1 MKLKIT
7 SALIEKLLV
16 LKNGDAVVA
25 SSLHGEWVDAL
36 LREGVLTRQ
45 RVGSGWQLR
54 SCRPDLLETYLRGLD
69 ERLGDLALAKATFAA
84 PNEAS
89 RASQAEATGNSKIK
103 LVRSCP
109 GFPVNSYQPIAC
121 RLNGHDVTVCP
132 DEGSF
137 LFVTDWN
144 SFEIP
149 ADVVVVGIENMENFR
164 LVSRQRQLF
173 ESEVS
178 ASSPLLFVSRYPQS
192 RDLCKWLQGI
202 SNRYVHFGDFDLAG
216 ISIFLTEFLCHL
228 GQRASFLIPA
238 DIEARLARG
247 SRERYEVQYGRF
259 KGLSLADSRLQKLI
273 GLIHRYGRCY
283 DQEGYI
289 GGR

>member
-7 SALIEKLLV
+7 LALIEKLLS
-16 LKNGDAVVA
+16 LKNGDTVVA
-25 SSLHGEWVDAL
+25 SSLHGKWVDSL

-45 RVGSGWQLR
+45 RAGRGWQLR
-54 SCRPDLLETYLRGLD
+54 SCRPDLLETFLRGFD
-69 ERLGDLALAKATFAA
+69 ERLGDLALAKTTFA
-84 PNEAS
+84 NHEEAS
-89 RASQAEATGNSKIK
+89 RANQAEATGNSKIK

-164 LVSRQRQLF
+164 LVARQRRLF

-178 ASSPLLFVSRYPQS
+178 AVGPLLFVSRYPQS
-192 RDLCKWLQGI
+192 QDLCKWLQGI

-216 ISIFLTEFLCHL
+216 ISIFLTEYMCHL
-228 GQRASFLIPA
+228 GRRASFLIPA
-238 DIEARLARG
+238 DIDARLARG
-247 SRERYEVQYGRF
+247 SRDRYEAQYEHF
-259 KGLSLADSRLQKLI
+259 KGLSSTDGRLQDLI
-273 GLIHRYGRCY
+273 ELIHRHGRCY

-289 GGR
+289 GDR